1 MIKRLNPALWT
12 SLLSLSLV
20 MFASSSNASTQ
31 RIVSAGANIT
41 EILLALDAQQQL
53 IAVDSTSQVP
63 SQLKL
68 PVVGY
73 HRQLSAEG
81 LLTLNPDA
89 VIGSEEMGPASSL
102 NQLQQAGVD
111 IHQLNSGSSVAS
123 LVQRI
128 DELAAL
134 TGHTQQAKQLQTQLQ
149 LKLQQLARRS
159 QTAKPINTL
168 FFMSH
173 DGKKL
178 VSAGKD
184 TTADKIINL
193 AGAVN
198 LAQPYIN
205 SYKPLS
211 NEAIISLQ
219 PEMLLFSQRSLSQL
233 GGIDGILKQFPI
245 LAATPAGKNKA
256 IYAIDGHALIGGLG
270 LASIDQAL
278 QLSERLQ

>member
-1 MIKRLNPALWT
+1 MIKRLYPTLCT

-20 MFASSSNASTQ
+20 FTSSSYAAHQ

-53 IAVDSTSQVP
+53 IAVDSTSELP
-63 SQLKL
+63 SNLSL

-81 LLTLNPDA
+81 LLALAPDA
-89 VIGSEEMGPASSL
+89 VIGSEEMGPSSSL
-102 NQLQQAGVD
+102 NQLQQAGVA
-111 IHQLNSGSSVAS
+111 IHTLNSGSSIAS
-123 LVQRI
+123 LIQRI
-128 DELAAL
+128 DELASL
-134 TGHTQQAKQLQTQLQ
+134 TGHTQQAEQLQAQLQ
-149 LKLQQLARRS
+149 QKLQQLALRS
-159 QTAKPINTL
+159 QSAKPVKTL

-178 VSAGKD
+178 VSAGKN

-198 LAQPYIN
+198 LAEPHIS

-219 PEMLLFSQRSLSQL
+219 PELLLFSQRSINQL
-233 GGIDGILKQFPI
+233 GGIDGVLKQFPI